1 MFLFAVSCY
10 FMLARQ
16 QVVVSMGLQINPLC
30 YRSQVPLL
38 VPSLLE
44 EVAYF
49 FNMPLDN
56 GTGGKALSCNP

>member
-1 MFLFAVSCY
+1 
-10 FMLARQ
+10 MLARQ